1 MDASPPVFHAKEI
14 WTDGEELFLN
24 RDFMLYCGFVI
35 ISRRDENEPP
45 FWINQKHVSSIGD
58 VTPLGNSDPARIE
71 ALKRFRFVSK

>member
-1 MDASPPVFHAKEI
+1 MTASPPVFHAKEI

-35 ISRRDENEPP
+35 ISRQNENEPP

-71 ALKRFRFVSK
+71 ALKRFGFVSK